1 MRLPCG
7 KPPECLRVYPS
18 QSIIRC
24 AKRRGRR
31 INPCR
36 NSEARCPDFGKRY
49 PRSWCVFD
57 LLDKE
62 KRIDVLER
70 ESLAEAFW
78 EDSQHAQGKMKELAA
93 LKSEVE
99 QWRSLES
106 RVEAA
111 EDLTALAIEENDV
124 SLLDTL
130 TEELAEITAS
140 VADLEFTL
148 ALSGPHDRRNAILA
162 IHAGAGGVDSQDW
175 VQMLMRMYLRW
186 AETKGYRS
194 DVVEL
199 SSGDTA
205 GIKSTVIQM
214 EGDYAYGYL
223 KAEKGVH
230 RLVRLSPYDSD
241 HARHT
246 SFALAEVLPEV
257 EEGVDIEI
265 DPDDLKIEV
274 FKAGGAGGQ
283 SVQKNS
289 TAVRITHVPTGI
301 KASCQNERSLYQNR
315 TIAMGILAARLME
328 REMAER
334 AKKMDKIRGEHVSA
348 EWGNQIRS
356 YVLHPYKMVKDH
368 RTSYETSDTDGVLD
382 GDIGAFIDAYL
393 ATTVGKGQ

>member
-1 MRLPCG
+1 M
-7 KPPECLRVYPS
+7 
-18 QSIIRC
+18 
-24 AKRRGRR
+24 
-31 INPCR
+31 
-36 NSEARCPDFGKRY
+36 
-49 PRSWCVFD
+49 
-57 LLDKE
+57 
-62 KRIDVLER
+62 LER
-70 ESLAEAFW
+70 ESLAESFW
-78 EDSQHAQGKMKELAA
+78 KDSQQAQDKMKELAS

-130 TEELAEITAS
+130 TEELADIATS

-175 VQMLMRMYLRW
+175 AQMLMRMYLRW

-199 SSGDTA
+199 SPGDTA

-257 EEGVDIEI
+257 EQGVDIEI
-265 DPDDLKIEV
+265 DPADLKIEV

-289 TAVRITHVPTGI
+289 TAVRITHVPTGL

>member
-1 MRLPCG
+1 
-7 KPPECLRVYPS
+7 
-18 QSIIRC
+18 
-24 AKRRGRR
+24 
-31 INPCR
+31 
-36 NSEARCPDFGKRY
+36 
-49 PRSWCVFD
+49 
-57 LLDKE
+57 
-62 KRIDVLER
+62 
-70 ESLAEAFW
+70 
-78 EDSQHAQGKMKELAA
+78 MKELAA

-111 EDLTALAIEENDV
+111 EDLTALAIEENEV

-130 TEELAEITAS
+130 SEELAEITTS

-175 VQMLMRMYLRW
+175 AQMLMRMYLRW

-194 DVVEL
+194 DVVEI
-199 SSGDTA
+199 SPGDTA

-315 TIAMGILAARLME
+315 SIAMNILAARLLE

-334 AKKMDKIRGEHVSA
+334 AKEMDKIRGEHVSA

>member
-1 MRLPCG
+1 
-7 KPPECLRVYPS
+7 
-18 QSIIRC
+18 
-24 AKRRGRR
+24 
-31 INPCR
+31 
-36 NSEARCPDFGKRY
+36 
-49 PRSWCVFD
+49 
-57 LLDKE
+57 
-62 KRIDVLER
+62 
-70 ESLAEAFW
+70 
-78 EDSQHAQGKMKELAA
+78 MKELAA

-99 QWRSLES
+99 QWRTLES

-130 TEELAEITAS
+130 TEELAEITTS

-199 SSGDTA
+199 SPGDTA
-205 GIKSTVIQM
+205 GIKSAVIQM
-214 EGDYAYGYL
+214 DGDYAYGYL

-289 TAVRITHVPTGI
+289 TAVRITHVPTGL

>member
-1 MRLPCG
+1 
-7 KPPECLRVYPS
+7 
-18 QSIIRC
+18 
-24 AKRRGRR
+24 
-31 INPCR
+31 
-36 NSEARCPDFGKRY
+36 
-49 PRSWCVFD
+49 
-57 LLDKE
+57 
-62 KRIDVLER
+62 
-70 ESLAEAFW
+70 
-78 EDSQHAQGKMKELAA
+78 MKELAA

-111 EDLTALAIEENDV
+111 EDLTALAIEENDNSFLD
-124 SLLDTL
+124 SLA
-130 TEELAEITAS
+130 EELTEITAS

-199 SSGDTA
+199 SPGDTA

-257 EEGVDIEI
+257 EQGVDIEI
-265 DPDDLKIEV
+265 DPADLKIEV

-289 TAVRITHVPTGI
+289 TAVRITHVPTGL

>member
-1 MRLPCG
+1 
-7 KPPECLRVYPS
+7 
-18 QSIIRC
+18 
-24 AKRRGRR
+24 
-31 INPCR
+31 
-36 NSEARCPDFGKRY
+36 
-49 PRSWCVFD
+49 
-57 LLDKE
+57 
-62 KRIDVLER
+62 
-70 ESLAEAFW
+70 
-78 EDSQHAQGKMKELAA
+78 MKELAS

-130 TEELAEITAS
+130 TEELAEITTS

-199 SSGDTA
+199 SPGDTA

-289 TAVRITHVPTGI
+289 TAVRITHVPTGL

>member
-1 MRLPCG
+1 M
-7 KPPECLRVYPS
+7 
-18 QSIIRC
+18 
-24 AKRRGRR
+24 
-31 INPCR
+31 
-36 NSEARCPDFGKRY
+36 
-49 PRSWCVFD
+49 
-57 LLDKE
+57 
-62 KRIDVLER
+62 LER
-70 ESLAEAFW
+70 ESVAESFW
-78 EDSQHAQGKMKELAA
+78 EDSQRAQDKMKELAA
-93 LKSEVE
+93 LKGEVDR
-99 QWRSLES
+99 WRSLES
-106 RVEAA
+106 RA
-111 EDLTALAIEENDV
+111 ESALELVDLSIEEDDD
-124 SLLDTL
+124 SILDTL
-130 TEELAEITAS
+130 TEELADLTKS

-175 VQMLMRMYLRW
+175 AEMLMRMYLRW
-186 AETKGYRS
+186 AELRGYRRE
-194 DVVEL
+194 VVEM
-199 SSGDTA
+199 SPGDTA
-205 GIKSTVIQM
+205 GIKSVTIQM

-246 SFALAEVLPEV
+246 SFALAEILPQV

-265 DPDDLKIEV
+265 DPSDLKIEV

-315 TIAMGILAARLME
+315 TIAMNILAARLLE

-334 AKKMDKIRGEHVSA
+334 AREMDKIRGEHVSA

-368 RTSYETSDTDGVLD
+368 RTGFETSDTEGVLD
-382 GDIGAFIDAYL
+382 GELDGFIDAFL
-393 ATTVGKGQ
+393 STTLGKG

>member
-1 MRLPCG
+1 
-7 KPPECLRVYPS
+7 
-18 QSIIRC
+18 
-24 AKRRGRR
+24 
-31 INPCR
+31 
-36 NSEARCPDFGKRY
+36 
-49 PRSWCVFD
+49 
-57 LLDKE
+57 
-62 KRIDVLER
+62 
-70 ESLAEAFW
+70 
-78 EDSQHAQGKMKELAA
+78 MKELAA

-99 QWRSLES
+99 QWRTLES

-130 TEELAEITAS
+130 TEELAEITTS

-199 SSGDTA
+199 SPGDTA

-257 EEGVDIEI
+257 EQGVDIEI

-289 TAVRITHVPTGI
+289 TAVRITHVPTGL

>member
-1 MRLPCG
+1 
-7 KPPECLRVYPS
+7 
-18 QSIIRC
+18 
-24 AKRRGRR
+24 
-31 INPCR
+31 
-36 NSEARCPDFGKRY
+36 
-49 PRSWCVFD
+49 
-57 LLDKE
+57 
-62 KRIDVLER
+62 
-70 ESLAEAFW
+70 
-78 EDSQHAQGKMKELAA
+78 MKELAA

-111 EDLTALAIEENDV
+111 EDLTALAIEENDNSFLD
-124 SLLDTL
+124 SLA
-130 TEELAEITAS
+130 EELTEITAS

-199 SSGDTA
+199 SPGDTA

-257 EEGVDIEI
+257 EQGVDIEI
-265 DPDDLKIEV
+265 DPADLKIEV

-289 TAVRITHVPTGI
+289 TAVRITHVPTGL

-393 ATTVGKGQ
+393 ATTVGKRQ

>member
-1 MRLPCG
+1 
-7 KPPECLRVYPS
+7 
-18 QSIIRC
+18 
-24 AKRRGRR
+24 
-31 INPCR
+31 
-36 NSEARCPDFGKRY
+36 
-49 PRSWCVFD
+49 
-57 LLDKE
+57 
-62 KRIDVLER
+62 
-70 ESLAEAFW
+70 
-78 EDSQHAQGKMKELAA
+78 MKELAA

-175 VQMLMRMYLRW
+175 AQMLLRMYLRW
-186 AETKGYRS
+186 AETKGYRP
-194 DVVEL
+194 DVVQM
-199 SSGDTA
+199 SPGDTA
-205 GIKSTVIQM
+205 GIKSAVIQM

>member
-1 MRLPCG
+1 
-7 KPPECLRVYPS
+7 
-18 QSIIRC
+18 
-24 AKRRGRR
+24 
-31 INPCR
+31 
-36 NSEARCPDFGKRY
+36 
-49 PRSWCVFD
+49 
-57 LLDKE
+57 
-62 KRIDVLER
+62 
-70 ESLAEAFW
+70 
-78 EDSQHAQGKMKELAA
+78 MKELAA
-93 LKSEVE
+93 LKSEVD

-111 EDLTALAIEENDV
+111 EDLTALAIEENDNSFLD
-124 SLLDTL
+124 SLA
-130 TEELAEITAS
+130 EELTEITAS
-140 VADLEFTL
+140 VAGLEFTL

-199 SSGDTA
+199 SPGDTA

-257 EEGVDIEI
+257 EQGVDIEI
-265 DPDDLKIEV
+265 DPADLKIEV

-289 TAVRITHVPTGI
+289 TAVRITHVPTGL

>member
-1 MRLPCG
+1 
-7 KPPECLRVYPS
+7 
-18 QSIIRC
+18 
-24 AKRRGRR
+24 
-31 INPCR
+31 
-36 NSEARCPDFGKRY
+36 
-49 PRSWCVFD
+49 
-57 LLDKE
+57 
-62 KRIDVLER
+62 
-70 ESLAEAFW
+70 
-78 EDSQHAQGKMKELAA
+78 MKELAA

-99 QWRSLES
+99 QWRTLES

-186 AETKGYRS
+186 AETKGYRP
-194 DVVEL
+194 DVVQM
-199 SSGDTA
+199 SPGDTA
-205 GIKSTVIQM
+205 GIKSAVIQM

-334 AKKMDKIRGEHVSA
+334 AKEMDKIRGEHVSA

>member
-1 MRLPCG
+1 
-7 KPPECLRVYPS
+7 
-18 QSIIRC
+18 
-24 AKRRGRR
+24 
-31 INPCR
+31 
-36 NSEARCPDFGKRY
+36 
-49 PRSWCVFD
+49 
-57 LLDKE
+57 
-62 KRIDVLER
+62 
-70 ESLAEAFW
+70 
-78 EDSQHAQGKMKELAA
+78 MKELAS

-111 EDLTALAIEENDV
+111 EDLTALAIEENDN
-124 SLLDTL
+124 SLLDSL
-130 TEELAEITAS
+130 AEELTEITAS

-148 ALSGPHDRRNAILA
+148 VLSGPHDRRNAILA

-199 SSGDTA
+199 SPGDTA
-205 GIKSTVIQM
+205 GIKSAVIQM
-214 EGDYAYGYL
+214 DGDYAYGYL

-257 EEGVDIEI
+257 EQGVDIEI
-265 DPDDLKIEV
+265 DPADLKIEV

-289 TAVRITHVPTGI
+289 TAVRITHVPTGL

>member
-1 MRLPCG
+1 
-7 KPPECLRVYPS
+7 
-18 QSIIRC
+18 
-24 AKRRGRR
+24 
-31 INPCR
+31 
-36 NSEARCPDFGKRY
+36 
-49 PRSWCVFD
+49 
-57 LLDKE
+57 
-62 KRIDVLER
+62 
-70 ESLAEAFW
+70 
-78 EDSQHAQGKMKELAA
+78 MKELAA

-130 TEELAEITAS
+130 TEELAEITTS

-199 SSGDTA
+199 SPGDTA

>member
-1 MRLPCG
+1 
-7 KPPECLRVYPS
+7 
-18 QSIIRC
+18 
-24 AKRRGRR
+24 
-31 INPCR
+31 
-36 NSEARCPDFGKRY
+36 
-49 PRSWCVFD
+49 
-57 LLDKE
+57 
-62 KRIDVLER
+62 
-70 ESLAEAFW
+70 
-78 EDSQHAQGKMKELAA
+78 MKELAA

-111 EDLTALAIEENDV
+111 EDLTALAIEENDN
-124 SLLDTL
+124 SLLDSL
-130 TEELAEITAS
+130 AEELTEITAS
-140 VADLEFTL
+140 VAGLEFTL
-148 ALSGPHDRRNAILA
+148 VLSGPHDRRNAILA

-199 SSGDTA
+199 SPGDTA

-257 EEGVDIEI
+257 EQGVDIEI
-265 DPDDLKIEV
+265 DPADLKIEV

-289 TAVRITHVPTGI
+289 TAVRITHVPTGL